1 MHAAEKPLQ
10 MVLTAYEFIGFPLFF
25 LENVSVGLPTW
36 KYFWL
41 ASKVKKL
48 VLMKLYHIPQKEN
61 FHEKIFENSA
71 IPRGVVLFLELKKKF
86 NIRRNVNSGI
96 CLKRKETKMS
106 APVQFQA
113 MPDLEK
119 STL

>member
-48 VLMKLYHIPQKEN
+48 VLMKLYHIPQKGN
-61 FHEKIFENSA
+61 FHEKIFENLA
-71 IPRGVVLFLELKKKF
+71 IPRGVVLFLELKKKSTF
-86 NIRRNVNSGI
+86 ART
-96 CLKRKETKMS
+96 LT
-106 APVQFQA
+106 QA
-113 MPDLEK
+113 FA
-119 STL
+119 